1 MSRGADRGA
10 EEANSVGVNQGQ
22 LQEAI
27 GELLFVTASESALRR
42 DSLQRLLPPH
52 LLLIRTLQVQPPLGD
67 TTW

>member
-52 LLLIRTLQVQPPLGD
+52 LLLPYCRVGNLPERAVI
-67 TTW
+67 